1 MKTRKGWSESRLT
14 LDKYMPY
21 PCEIDE
27 EMYNYI
33 GEVVAPN
40 DTYHND
46 IVQCGEAYAQTKDYG
61 AFTYATAIRIGDKY
75 FYIGELPEFKNPS
88 EVCKYCWR

>member
-1 MKTRKGWSESRLT
+1 MIKTKKDWDESGLN
-14 LDKYMPY
+14 LGVFMPF

-40 DTYHND
+40 STYHND
-46 IVQCGEAYAQTKDYG
+46 IAQCGEATAKAKYWGT
-61 AFTYATAIRIGDKY
+61 FTYMTAISILDANEERRY
-75 FYIGELPEFKNPS
+75 FYIGELPEFKDP
-88 EVCKYCWR
+88 WI